1 MSIIDFG
8 STLRR
13 FASRSESLSALDS
26 PSTERFSLIARA
38 AGSAGTFGFFLT
50 KTPFSDF
57 LMSFFA
63 GTLLPLELSDEAI
76 VGLEIDAPADNTGG
90 GG

>member
-1 MSIIDFG
+1 MSIFDFG

-26 PSTERFSLIARA
+26 LSTERFSLIARA

-63 GTLLPLELSDEAI
+63 GTLLLFELSDEAI
-76 VGLEIDAPADNTGG
+76 VGIDAPADNTGG